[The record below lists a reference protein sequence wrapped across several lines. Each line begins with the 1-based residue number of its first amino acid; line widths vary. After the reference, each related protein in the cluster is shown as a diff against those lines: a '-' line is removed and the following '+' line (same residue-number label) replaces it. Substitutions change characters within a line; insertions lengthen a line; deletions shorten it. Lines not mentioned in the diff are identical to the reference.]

1 MAGLQDMAH
10 LPGSGLFPWRSR
22 PPPMGQGPRPACAPA
37 PALRC
42 MPRPPR
48 SPRLPACLRPGDLT
62 AAPPSHRRLSGASP
76 LRAEGVRESQ
86 GLQLQP
92 QHGLFEV
99 RRLPHHRPF
108 LVAAPTPRA
117 NVHWRMWCAGHWR
130 PVMRN
135 ELSPAGPRQ
144 GNGRPGRG
152 SWPR

>member
-1 MAGLQDMAH
+1 MAH
-10 LPGSGLFPWRSR
+10 LPRFRPVSVALATPANGARSAAR
-22 PPPMGQGPRPACAPA
+22 MRTRTHPPLHAPPTSLAPA
-37 PALRC
+37 SCRHAW
-42 MPRPPR
+42 
-48 SPRLPACLRPGDLT
+48 LRPGDLT

-99 RRLPHHRPF
+99 RRLPHRRPF